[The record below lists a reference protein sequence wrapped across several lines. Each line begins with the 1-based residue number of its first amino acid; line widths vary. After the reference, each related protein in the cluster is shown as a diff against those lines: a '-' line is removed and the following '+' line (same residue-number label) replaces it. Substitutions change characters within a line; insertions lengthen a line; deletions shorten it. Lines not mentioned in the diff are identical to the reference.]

1 MFDVKLEPLLE
12 EARNLGEIPNQL
24 LNSEDTLQRAA
35 DILKGMSMPD
45 DIVLSIRKTQV
56 QMNESAAIALRMG
69 YTLENI
75 WYQYHRSE
83 WEIVDFC
90 EQSPVIWR
98 REPVGYRNLTWLYGI
113 L

>member
-12 EARNLGEIPNQL
+12 EVKNLEEIPDQL
-24 LNSEDTLQRAA
+24 LNNENILHRAVG
-35 DILKGMSMPD
+35 ILEGMSMPD
-45 DIVLSIRKTQV
+45 DIIIRIHKVQV
-56 QMNESAAIALRMG
+56 QMDESAAIALRMS

-83 WEIVDFC
+83 REIMDFC
-90 EQSPVIWR
+90 EQSSVIWR